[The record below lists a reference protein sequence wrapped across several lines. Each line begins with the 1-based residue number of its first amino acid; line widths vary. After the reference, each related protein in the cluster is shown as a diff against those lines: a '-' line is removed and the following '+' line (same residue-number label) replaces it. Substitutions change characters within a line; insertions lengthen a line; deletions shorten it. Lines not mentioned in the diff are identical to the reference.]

1 MSNIVSEAATWAQA
15 NARAAD
21 IKKHMSPA
29 GALGLPQ
36 LLDERRLRYGIV
48 DEAFKIQPAFRR
60 VFLRQIE
67 EWDGETYAPESKI
80 IRTEVA
86 KKRDYESMPRGVL
99 IGAGLEARE
108 VLHSHGI
115 DLGDI
120 VWMVQLGLYR
130 IPVVRINGIDEHII
144 VLQVGDIVGGEDTAA
159 RLRSGDLQL
168 VHDTRASDEGL
179 SRNDFLYARKDG
191 YRTAI
196 KSPWTPDDF

>member
-1 MSNIVSEAATWAQA
+1 MSNIVSEAAIFAQA
-15 NARAAD
+15 EARSKD

-29 GALGLPQ
+29 GALGLPP

-67 EWDGETYAPESKI
+67 EWEGETYAPESKI
-80 IRTEVA
+80 IRTENA

-130 IPVVRINGIDEHII
+130 IPIVRINGKDEHIL

-159 RLRSGDLQL
+159 RIRSGDLQL
-168 VHDTRASDEGL
+168 VHDRRALEGGFD
-179 SRNDFLYARKDG
+179 RNDFLYARKDG